1 MLVTLQKEEVIKIKI
16 NKSIIFEI
24 KVLDNMINRKVITDT
39 KQAKFPFVLSPVQLK
54 ILHYLY
60 IHQDKIIYQRDIEK
74 LIESRRSTTSGIL
87 NTMEKNNLIN
97 RIHSEKDARSKQVIL
112 TNYSKETSK
121 YMVSQKKKFDKK
133 IKENISEEELTT
145 FFMVTEK
152 IKNNIMNMK

>member
-39 KQAKFPFVLSPVQLK
+39 KQAKFPFVLSPIQLK

>member
-1 MLVTLQKEEVIKIKI
+1 MIKIKI

>member
-121 YMVSQKKKFDKK
+121 YMVSKKKKFDKK